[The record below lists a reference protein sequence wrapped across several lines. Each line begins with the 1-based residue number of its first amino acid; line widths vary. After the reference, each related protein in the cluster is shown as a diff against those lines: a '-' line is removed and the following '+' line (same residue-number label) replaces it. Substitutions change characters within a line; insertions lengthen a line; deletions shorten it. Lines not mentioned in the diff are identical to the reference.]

1 MSSDLEMITVWWDF
15 IIFEKNQ
22 NRSDFF
28 LDLMMKYQIH
38 TLFWSVYTKV
48 TPDMVFWDTLYKI
61 QTFLRFLSIK
71 VISSKEFQVSK
82 GKTNFLF
89 FFFCKNKTWSFSL
102 MIKVVSNSIKDLKLY
117 LWMNSLV
124 VEISTHLYF
133 FKNPQCFLT

>member
-1 MSSDLEMITVWWDF
+1 MIFESEPLSLSSDLEMITVWWDF

-22 NRSDFF
+22 NRSEFF

-48 TPDMVFWDTLYKI
+48 TPDMEFWDTLYKI

-102 MIKVVSNSIKDLKLY
+102 MIKVVSNSFKVTSRT
-117 LWMNSLV
+117 WNSVFEWTL
-124 VEISTHLYF
+124 
-133 FKNPQCFLT
+133 